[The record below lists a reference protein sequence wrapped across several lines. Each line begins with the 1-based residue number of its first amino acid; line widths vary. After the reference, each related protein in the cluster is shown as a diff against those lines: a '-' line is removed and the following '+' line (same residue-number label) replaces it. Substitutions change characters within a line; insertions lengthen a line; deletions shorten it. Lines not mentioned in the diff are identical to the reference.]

1 MEDRRPCGAHAR
13 RENGEEMK
21 PQGFRPALVSIFSCV
36 LGLLV
41 GVVAEIIRQL
51 NFELLV
57 KQEAA
62 EFESRGQFPPLIVDM
77 LKPWTPPILFAALF
91 GFIGMLLYLVHWW
104 IVAKRSHETSC

>member
-1 MEDRRPCGAHAR
+1 MEDRRARGAHAR

-51 NFELLV
+51 SFERLV
-57 KQEAA
+57 KHEAA
-62 EFESRGQFPPLIVDM
+62 EFESRGQYPPLIVYM
-77 LKPWTPPILFAALF
+77 LKPWALPILFAALF
-91 GFIGMLLYLVHWW
+91 GFVGMLLYLLYWW
-104 IVAKRSHETSC
+104 IVAKRSDETPC